1 MNQPHSALDSPTDDP
16 MAAVAPESLREGIE
30 NTRAEIAA
38 TIGAL
43 ETKLGPSELKEKLDV
58 EVHHLE
64 TKVRELSHELLGEA
78 RVLVK
83 EELAEAST
91 LLRHELREAEGKIRI
106 GLSDAREVVIEDLQK
121 AITRAKQSARAAT
134 LGKVEDLATS
144 AGDVMNETRDT
155 LIETIRQNPIPAALA
170 GVGLAWLLMNRS
182 TSASRHRGYQSHSA
196 PSSGPRA
203 PAKYDSAGRSLLG
216 SARHGSEEMASVAHR
231 ASDAVSHAA
240 HGVAHTANDAL
251 AHLGEAA
258 HHVSESAGSALHGAV
273 SAAGNVSGHAAHA
286 ASQLAHDASD
296 IASTAL
302 DGAWSQARRVE
313 RGFESTL
320 RDNPLAVGAAVL
332 VAGAALGYALPR
344 TKPEDALM
352 GQSRDRFI
360 HRAEAL
366 VQNAAE
372 AVGHVTEQTGDAAK
386 HALESAVGS

>member
-1 MNQPHSALDSPTDDP
+1 M
-16 MAAVAPESLREGIE
+16 
-30 NTRAEIAA
+30 
-38 TIGAL
+38 
-43 ETKLGPSELKEKLDV
+43 
-58 EVHHLE
+58 
-64 TKVRELSHELLGEA
+64 
-78 RVLVK
+78 
-83 EELAEAST
+83 
-91 LLRHELREAEGKIRI
+91 
-106 GLSDAREVVIEDLQK
+106 
-121 AITRAKQSARAAT
+121 
-134 LGKVEDLATS
+134 
-144 AGDVMNETRDT
+144 
-155 LIETIRQNPIPAALA
+155 
-170 GVGLAWLLMNRS
+170 
-182 TSASRHRGYQSHSA
+182 
-196 PSSGPRA
+196 
-203 PAKYDSAGRSLLG
+203 
-216 SARHGSEEMASVAHR
+216 AHR